1 MIYQE
6 ENLNEMQ
13 KVGRDLYHNS
23 RNSRLINSGDG
34 FSVNLI
40 PLFSVYLLGVAAAA
54 LVASQVSG
62 GSGGLGGFLPAS
74 KRASVNGSPQNNI
87 QALPQQPP
95 QPQPQN
101 PQYYHY
107 LPQQHHQLQQQL
119 PQLQH
124 QEQQQH
130 YQQQQ
135 QEQQYLQ
142 PQQLQQQQQYQN
154 YQFQVPE
161 QPLPAPQPRVN
172 FVYPQNPSQQQ
183 EVQQIQ
189 QQQLYNPTTFFDP
202 SPVDSKEYQ
211 ASLIDQEQF
220 DVYERL
226 VNLQE
231 DLRKLQEAEQLL
243 SNALA
248 SRYVSTQTAVK

>member
-54 LVASQVSG
+54 LVASQVTG

-87 QALPQQPP
+87 QALPQQPA

-107 LPQQHHQLQQQL
+107 LPQQLQQQL

-124 QEQQQH
+124 QEQHQQPH
-130 YQQQQ
+130 
-135 QEQQYLQ
+135 LQ
-142 PQQLQQQQQYQN
+142 PQQLQEQQQYQN

-172 FVYPQNPSQQQ
+172 FVYPSQ

-189 QQQLYNPTTFFDP
+189 QQQQQLYNPTTYFDP

-243 SNALA
+243 SKALA
-248 SRYVSTQTAVK
+248 SRYVNTQNAVK